1 MAKRPTVNL
10 SQAMAEL
17 AAMPHMPDKADLTT
31 QTVEGRPDDAQFA
44 THNLSGGTGNAD
56 LTTRTSY
63 RGPDNVH
70 RAAVVDA
77 PMLPNGAIARV
88 RYERPHVSVY
98 AHPAVFEVVK
108 DLARTQRRKAHD
120 LYLDGLRMLL
130 AHHGYDFDK
139 LNRGG

>member
-1 MAKRPTVNL
+1 
-10 SQAMAEL
+10 MAEL
-17 AAMPHMPDKADLTT
+17 AAMPHMPEKVELTT
-31 QTVEGRPDDAQFA
+31 HTGQRTPDDAQLA
-44 THNLSGGTGNAD
+44 TRNLSGGTEGAD
-56 LTTRTSY
+56 LTTRTVH
-63 RGPDNVH
+63 RVPDNVH
-70 RAAVVDA
+70 RAAVADA

-98 AHPAVFEVVK
+98 AHPKVFDVVK

-130 AHHGYDFDK
+130 AQHGYDFDT